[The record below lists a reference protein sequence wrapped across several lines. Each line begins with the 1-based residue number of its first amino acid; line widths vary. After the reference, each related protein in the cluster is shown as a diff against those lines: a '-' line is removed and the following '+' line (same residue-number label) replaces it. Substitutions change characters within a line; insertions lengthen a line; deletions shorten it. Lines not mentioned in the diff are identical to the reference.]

1 MVLLLGP
8 ICLLVCADDMVEL
21 EVDTE
26 ISCLEDRL
34 RSLGILSS
42 GDDLTLGLTANS
54 TTLKGID
61 LEADMP
67 QKKVC
72 LIFFGPPMPKI
83 KNQYPTCTT
92 LSQCLSS
99 LFPLPPKQKSIT
111 PCYLLFIYFLYQI
124 RASVLS
130 MVPSDAYKLL
140 RVLVAKWQSRF
151 VLYLLI

>member
-54 TTLKGID
+54 ATLKGID
-61 LEADMP
+61 LEADLP

-72 LIFFGPPMPKI
+72 LIFFGPPTPKI
-83 KNQYPTCTT
+83 KTNTPHA
-92 LSQCLSS
+92 LLCLSVS
-99 LFPLPPKQKSIT
+99 LLSSPYPLNKKASLCVIDSL
-111 PCYLLFIYFLYQI
+111 YIFFI
-124 RASVLS
+124 R
-130 MVPSDAYKLL
+130 
-140 RVLVAKWQSRF
+140 
-151 VLYLLI
+151 